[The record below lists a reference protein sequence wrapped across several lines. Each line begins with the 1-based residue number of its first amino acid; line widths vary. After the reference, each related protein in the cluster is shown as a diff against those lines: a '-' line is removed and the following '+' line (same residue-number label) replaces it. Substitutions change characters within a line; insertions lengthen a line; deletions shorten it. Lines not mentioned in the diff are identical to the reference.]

1 MSQRVPQKL
10 RERVSRDLRPVRP
23 VAAPSVRL
31 LLVILWA
38 CAALVAVPA
47 VMGLRFNAPR
57 LGFWLLWG
65 ATACETIAGL
75 SLIFLALREG
85 IPAWGAPRGV
95 LVSALLGAWVVQL
108 GVALFTHARCP
119 CPAIAGMGDMAC
131 FTTETL
137 LGIPA
142 LLLTLVLVIRAYPLS
157 PPRAGLFGGVGAGL
171 LADAVQHLVCPVSDL
186 RHVLLWHLGAVAA
199 LGFLG
204 LLFGFAWEG
213 LRLRRFRRDMEQD
226 P

>member
-1 MSQRVPQKL
+1 MSQQLPEKL
-10 RERVSRDLRPVRP
+10 RTKVAQDLRPVKP

-31 LLVILWA
+31 LLVVLWT

-47 VMGLRFNAPR
+47 LMGLRFNAPE

-65 ATACETIAGL
+65 ATALEALAGL
-75 SLIFLALREG
+75 SLVFLALREG
-85 IPAWGAPRGV
+85 IPALGAPRGA
-95 LVSALLGAWVVQL
+95 LFSALLGAWVLQL

-119 CPAIAGMGDMAC
+119 CPAGAGMGVAC
-131 FTTETL
+131 FTAETL

-142 LLLTLVLVIRAYPLS
+142 LLLTLVLVVRAYPLS
-157 PPRAGLFGGVGAGL
+157 PPRAGLLGGVGAGL

-199 LGFLG
+199 LGLVG
-204 LLFGFAWEG
+204 LLFGLVWER
-213 LRLRRFRRDMEQD
+213 LRLRRFRRDLEED